1 MLKLYLSN
9 ISDSIRSKLGITDV
23 INAQKFPDKI
33 EEVYNKGS
41 ADGWKEFQNAL
52 TGNGERKSYYRA
64 FYEADFTKKRFDP
77 IIYPTNIGYAFLRY
91 KGKEMPSGFD
101 CSKAE
106 YDETTTDHSIIPVL
120 FAGHCLNLEH
130 FPDMGI
136 KPCGNISSMFIE
148 CTNLKTIEILRVLD
162 ITTYPSTFSYCK
174 SLEYIRFEGTIG
186 TSISFS
192 YSPLDV
198 ESMKDIIT
206 HLKNYTGTENE
217 GTYTLTLKDECKTIL
232 QEDTQTVE
240 LGGEVYTYFELI
252 AAKGW
257 NLA

>member
-1 MLKLYLSN
+1 MSVNEKMTA
-9 ISDSIRSKLGITDV
+9 IADSIR
-23 INAQKFPDKI
+23 DKTGTT
-33 EEVYNKGS
+33 EALTLDDMVSGVNEVYDKGS
-41 ADGWKEFQNAL
+41 ADGWTEFQNAL

-101 CSKAE
+101 CSKAG

-192 YSPLDV
+192 HSPLDV

-217 GTYTLTLKDECKTIL
+217 GTYTLTLKDTCKTLMAQQGAIA
-232 QEDTQTVE
+232 E
-240 LGGEVYTYFELI
+240 LDGKTYDAYI
-252 AAKGW
+252 ADIGW